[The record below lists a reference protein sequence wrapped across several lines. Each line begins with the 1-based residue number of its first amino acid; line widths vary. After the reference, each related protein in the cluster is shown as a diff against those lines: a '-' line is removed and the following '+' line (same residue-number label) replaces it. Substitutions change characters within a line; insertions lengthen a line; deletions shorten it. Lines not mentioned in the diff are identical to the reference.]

1 MTEREKIEVLQ
12 KKAEIPETVREKMQL
27 AYGQIRQEK
36 RMHEE
41 REGQKEERRKTV
53 VSKKKVAI
61 ILVAATLSLAT
72 VSVAAGIYIR
82 WSDGLKEKLQLTKV
96 QEEELEETGAAE
108 STGVS
113 CTSQG
118 ITVTALQSITDQ
130 NFSHL
135 AFSVKGYSAETKE
148 QPEFEQVIVKVDG
161 KEVNI
166 SGSFRN
172 FGEGDVPVYQEADG
186 TMEYLMQIDANEKNG
201 LTGKKIQVIL
211 ENLGTVNKQ
220 AEFVSDVK
228 GTWTLDWKL
237 AGTEKEEGLPVNQ
250 TIGDTDMVVK
260 SIEGTPLSLTIH
272 YDMPRKKVIK
282 QAYGDDGMTT
292 WETYE
297 EPWFLYGFRME
308 DGTVRQMVFQSQE
321 QGYDD
326 ETTEAYTVQYAM
338 DQIVNV
344 DQINSLL
351 YVKPSGNLQEPG
363 EDELVE
369 VKLPE

>member
-1 MTEREKIEVLQ
+1 MTEREKIEILQ
-12 KKAEIPETVREKMQL
+12 KKAEIPEVVRKKMQL

-36 RMHEE
+36 WMHEE
-41 REGQKEERRKTV
+41 IEGQKNERGKTV

-61 ILVAATLSLAT
+61 ILAVATLSLAT
-72 VSVAAGIYIR
+72 VSVAAGVYIR
-82 WSDGLKEKLQLTKV
+82 WSDGLREKLQLTKA

-118 ITVTALQSITDQ
+118 ITFTALQSITDQ
-130 NFSHL
+130 NFSQL
-135 AFSVKGYSAETKE
+135 AFSVKGYSVEMKE
-148 QPEFEQVIVKVDG
+148 QPEFEQIIVKTDG
-161 KEVNI
+161 KEVNV

-172 FGEGDVPVYQEADG
+172 FGEEDEPVYQKADG
-186 TMEYLMQIDANEKNG
+186 TMEYLMQIDTNEKNG
-201 LTGKKIQVIL
+201 LAGKKIQVIL

-228 GTWTLDWKL
+228 GIWTLDWEL
-237 AGTEKEEGLPVNQ
+237 AGTEKEKGLPVNQ

-260 SIEGTPLSLTIH
+260 SIEGTLLSLTIH
-272 YDMPRKKVIK
+272 YDMPRKKVTK
-282 QAYGDDGMTT
+282 QAYGDDGVTT

-326 ETTEAYTVQYAM
+326 ETTEAYTVQYAT
-338 DQIVNV
+338 DQIIDVE
-344 DQINSLL
+344 QINSLL
-351 YVKPSGNLQEPG
+351 YVKPGGNLQEPE
-363 EDELVE
+363 EDELIE

>member
-1 MTEREKIEVLQ
+1 MTEREKIEILQ
-12 KKAEIPETVREKMQL
+12 KKAEIPEVVRKKMQL

-41 REGQKEERRKTV
+41 IEGQKNERGKTV

-61 ILVAATLSLAT
+61 ILAVATLSLAT
-72 VSVAAGIYIR
+72 VSVAAGVYIR
-82 WSDGLKEKLQLTKV
+82 WSDGLKEKLQLTKA

-130 NFSHL
+130 NFSQL
-135 AFSVKGYSAETKE
+135 AFSVKGYSVEMKE
-148 QPEFEQVIVKVDG
+148 QPEFEQIIVKTDG
-161 KEVNI
+161 KVNV

-172 FGEGDVPVYQEADG
+172 FGEEDEPVYQKADG

-201 LTGKKIQVIL
+201 LAGKKIQVIL
-211 ENLGTVNKQ
+211 ENLGTVDKQ
-220 AEFVSDVK
+220 AEFVSGVK

-237 AGTEKEEGLPVNQ
+237 AGTEKEKGLSVNQ
-250 TIGDTDMVVK
+250 TIGDTDTVVK
-260 SIEGTPLSLTIH
+260 SIEITSLSLTIH
-272 YDMPRKKVIK
+272 YDMPRKKITK
-282 QAYGDDGMTT
+282 QSYGDDGVTT

-297 EPWFLYGFRME
+297 EPWFLYGFRMK

-326 ETTEAYTVQYAM
+326 ETTEAYTVQYAT
-338 DQIVNV
+338 DQIVDV
-344 DQINSLL
+344 EQISSLL
-351 YVKPSGNLQEPG
+351 YVKPGGNLQEPEG
-363 EDELVE
+363 DELVE
-369 VKLPE
+369 VRLPE

>member
-1 MTEREKIEVLQ
+1 MMDREKIEILQ
-12 KKAEIPETVREKMQL
+12 KKTEIPETVREKMQL
-27 AYGQIRQEK
+27 AYEQIRQEK
-36 RMHEE
+36 RIHEGME
-41 REGQKEERRKTV
+41 TQKEDSRRTGI
-53 VSKKKVAI
+53 SRKKIAI
-61 ILVAATLSLAT
+61 ILAAATLSLAT
-72 VSVAAGIYIR
+72 VSVTAGVYIR
-82 WSDGLKEKLQLTKV
+82 WSEGLKEKLQLTKT
-96 QEEELEETGAAE
+96 QEEELEETGVAE
-108 STGVS
+108 STEAS

-135 AFSVKGYSAETKE
+135 AFSVKGYSVEMKE

-161 KEVNI
+161 KEVNT
-166 SGSFRN
+166 SGSFRK

-211 ENLGTVNKQ
+211 ANLGTVNKQ

-272 YDMPRKKVIK
+272 YDMPRKKATK
-282 QAYGDDGMTT
+282 QAYGDDGITT

-297 EPWFLYGFRME
+297 EPWFLYGFCLK
-308 DGTVRQMVFQSQE
+308 DGTIRKMIFQSQE

-326 ETTEAYTVQYAM
+326 EITEAYTVKYAT
-338 DQIVNV
+338 DQIVEAEK
-344 DQINSLL
+344 ISSLL
-351 YVKPSGNLQEPG
+351 YVRPGGNVQEPG
-363 EDELVE
+363 KDDLVE

>member
-1 MTEREKIEVLQ
+1 MTEREKIEILQ
-12 KKAEIPETVREKMQL
+12 KKAEIPEVVRKKMQL
-27 AYGQIRQEK
+27 VYGQIRQEK

-72 VSVAAGIYIR
+72 VSVAAGIYLR

-172 FGEGDVPVYQEADG
+172 FGEGDVQVYQEADG

-272 YDMPRKKVIK
+272 YDMPRKKVTK
-282 QAYGDDGMTT
+282 QAYGDDGITT

-297 EPWFLYGFRME
+297 EPWFLYGFRLK
-308 DGTVRQMVFQSQE
+308 DGTIRKMIFQSQE

-326 ETTEAYTVQYAM
+326 EITEAYTVKYAT
-338 DQIVNV
+338 DQIVEAEK
-344 DQINSLL
+344 ISSLL
-351 YVKPSGNLQEPG
+351 YVRPGGNVQEPG
-363 EDELVE
+363 KDDLVE